1 MELILQK
8 YFICNVIQKKVAFSE
23 NTPTLLPFTIQFSC
37 CFENNKLHYAGPLSF
52 KVIVQN
58 KMQKSYIL
66 MFNFRV
72 SRTIHLDL
80 TNDLGVE
87 LLKLAVH
94 RFISRRGT
102 KLVSEELIS
111 RL

>member
-8 YFICNVIQKKVAFSE
+8 YFICKKKQKKVAFSE
-23 NTPTLLPFTIQFSC
+23 NTPTLLPFTIQFSY

-66 MFNFRV
+66 VFNSRV

>member
-23 NTPTLLPFTIQFSC
+23 NKPTLLPFTIQFTY

-66 MFNFRV
+66 VFNSRV